1 MKIPNN
7 RIISAK
13 LRMVNEGIEWK
24 RNDDI
29 LQRSDNDS
37 IYIKYTKFIYNK
49 ANAEATMKV
58 ASLRGI
64 PEGAEIKIGNIS
76 DSQFY
81 PKILA
86 KDISYSGT
94 SIAAI
99 YIDNEGTIKYRQIKD
114 NMPENYD
121 VIVSIRWSLF

>member
-1 MKIPNN
+1 MFHFTSHNQ
-7 RIISAK
+7 S
-13 LRMVNEGIEWK
+13 LTELNEGIEWK
-24 RNDDI
+24 RNDNI
-29 LQRSDNDS
+29 LQRDNNDS
-37 IYIKYTKFIYNK
+37 MYISYTKFVYNK
-49 ANAEATMKV
+49 ANAEATMRV

-99 YIDNEGTIKYRQIKD
+99 YIDNEGTIRYRQIKD

>member
-1 MKIPNN
+1 M
-7 RIISAK
+7 
-13 LRMVNEGIEWK
+13 LNEGIEWK

-29 LQRSDNDS
+29 LQRDNNDS
-37 IYIKYTKFIYNK
+37 IYINYTKFIYTK

-58 ASLRGI
+58 ASLKGI
-64 PEGAEIKIGNIS
+64 HEGAEVKIGNIS
-76 DSQFY
+76 DPKFY
-81 PKILA
+81 PKVLA